1 MKRRVKLTRNLTK
14 IRAFCNFI
22 PAGGYS
28 PRDKAKHGSHGELEL
43 DEDFQAVQSPG
54 HRSSRRL
61 SSRMTASGHAARLS
75 VAAARGSI
83 FSKSSRKSLC
93 SSRSGSL
100 LDTPHRRTST
110 KKLTGGLARGVS
122 LLETL
127 KGVAESPRSRS
138 PSSRGSSRPASS
150 GFGDVEDVALPQ
162 PKKIYLRQQGKVKG
176 RAWVRKRREAI
187 QAAPMYRE
195 RQLHRLGQTAEA
207 LPPRQGYRAAQ
218 AGSGTPF
225 AAISGNGQKLY
236 RPSSMRLEKATSIYG
251 QPVWH
256 EVFGPPVTLPPLVN

>member
-14 IRAFCNFI
+14 VRAFCNFI

-28 PRDKAKHGSHGELEL
+28 PREKAKRGSHGELEL

-54 HRSSRRL
+54 HRSSRL
-61 SSRMTASGHAARLS
+61 SSRTTLSGHAARLS

-83 FSKSSRKSLC
+83 LSKSSRKSLC
-93 SSRSGSL
+93 SSQSGSL
-100 LDTPHRRTST
+100 LDAPHRRTST
-110 KKLTGGLARGVS
+110 KKLTGGLARGSS

-127 KGVAESPRSRS
+127 KGVAESPRRRS
-138 PSSRGSSRPASS
+138 PSSRCSSRPASS
-150 GFGDVEDVALPQ
+150 AFGDVEDVALPQ
-162 PKKIYLRQQGKVKG
+162 LKKIHLRQQGKVKG

-195 RQLHRLGQTAEA
+195 RHLHRLGQTAEA

-225 AAISGNGQKLY
+225 ATISGNGQKLY